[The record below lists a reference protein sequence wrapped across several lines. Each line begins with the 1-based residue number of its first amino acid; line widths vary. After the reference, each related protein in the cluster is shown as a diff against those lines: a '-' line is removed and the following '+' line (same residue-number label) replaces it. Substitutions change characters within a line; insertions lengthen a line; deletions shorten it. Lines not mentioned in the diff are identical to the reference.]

1 MDGPAGGLPQALGDA
16 LAVAALR
23 RGKRVIGK
31 RRQLGDSLVELNAS
45 PLDFET
51 GRGLKLSKRGRREMW
66 PAEVEGSGTAGASVH
81 VSAAARASSRPR

>member
-1 MDGPAGGLPQALGDA
+1 MVDGPAGGLPQALGDA
-16 LAVAALR
+16 LAAAALR

-51 GRGLKLSKRGRREMW
+51 GRGLKLDAGEEGMW
-66 PAEVEGSGTAGASVH
+66 PAVVEGSGTAGASVH